1 MKKYK
6 RTDYA
11 KFESIMAKLDNK
23 LKKIAEQNKKEKKN
37 RNYDEDDDE

>member
-1 MKKYK
+1 MNKYK

-23 LKKIAEQNKKEKKN
+23 LKKTAEQNKKEKKN